1 MKKDVYFF
9 YDESGHSRKITA
21 DTMNDEDFKCNF
33 ISAIV
38 GIEKEFFSTFNN
50 DYIAFENK
58 WRTFFNTDEIKS
70 NLIKAKKYKFGL
82 SSFKKGL

>member
-1 MKKDVYFF
+1 MLKGELRMKKDVYFF
-9 YDESGHSRKITA
+9 YDESGHSRKITS

-58 WRTFFNTDEIKS
+58 WRTF
-70 NLIKAKKYKFGL
+70 LILMK
-82 SSFKKGL
+82 